1 MTPEA
6 FTSAASVSHE
16 TMARLERYAALLV
29 KWNRATGLVG
39 KSTLDD
45 LWRRHM
51 LDSAQLFPLIPV
63 GASNLVDLGSGAGFP
78 GMVLAIMGARGV
90 HLIESSRRK
99 CAFLEEVAR
108 AVGADVTIHDARIG
122 EIDPFGASVI
132 TARALAPLDEL
143 LDIAS
148 PFVTKHSI
156 LLFLK
161 GRTVKEELTR
171 AQKAWTMRVTEI
183 PSQTDSDGVILS
195 LETITR
201 ALHTPQ
207 ESPATPHPRPRQPEG
222 RRR

>member
-1 MTPEA
+1 MTAEL
-6 FTSAASVSHE
+6 FRAAADVSRE
-16 TMARLERYAALLV
+16 TLDRLKRYLECLERWQPRINLV
-29 KWNRATGLVG
+29 GRATLA
-39 KSTLDD
+39 DP
-45 LWRRHM
+45 WRRHM
-51 LDSAQLFPLIPV
+51 LDSAQLVRHLRAQDRVIT
-63 GASNLVDLGSGAGFP
+63 DLGSGAGFP

-108 AVGADVTIHDARIG
+108 AVGADVTIHPARIG

-148 PFVTKHSI
+148 PFITKHSI

-171 AQKAWTMRVTEI
+171 AQKAWTMRLTEI
-183 PSQTDSDGVILS
+183 PSQTDSEGVILS

-207 ESPATPHPRPRQPEG
+207 ESPANPHPHPRQPEG